1 MSVLGAAGYMLVA
14 VLAWSLLPLAVSLSG
29 GSLAPFLYGAWFC
42 AGASS
47 ASLAFLLIF
56 HRLFFLDHNALCLI
70 ARRIFLWPDSRFLAV
85 GVMGAFGVA
94 FFPLSV
100 RFVNVMVSA
109 VLHEVYPIFLVL
121 FLGWL
126 FRDDGRYRRFTPGA
140 FLPFLLSLAG
150 GVVLAVASQ
159 TGDFMAIFLGW
170 KSAVGVALVLAGAL
184 GSNLCVFGLRWGVS
198 LADELS
204 CRREDIRSLELG
216 CAVLAL
222 FITNLVSVAFNSVVG
237 MSSGERI
244 EFPTW
249 GVAAFNGAFAAVGAF
264 AMRKANLVTDNL
276 GINAMVYFIPV
287 LSLLLLLWIAGAE
300 VVRLDYLAIGAT
312 AIILSNLLVVFSPA
326 IRGFL
331 RMFRRR
337 SL

>member
-1 MSVLGAAGYMLVA
+1 MSVIGAAGYMLVP

-29 GSLAPFLYGAWFC
+29 GFLTPFLYGAWFC
-42 AGASS
+42 AGVSS

-56 HRLFFLDHNALCLI
+56 HGLFFLDRNALCLI
-70 ARRIFLWPDSRFLAV
+70 VRRVFLWPDSRFLAV
-85 GVMGAFGVA
+85 AVMGAFGVA
-94 FFPLSV
+94 FFPWSV

-109 VLHEVYPIFLVL
+109 VLYEAYPILLVL

-126 FRDDGRYRRFTPGA
+126 FRHEGRYRRFTPGA

-150 GVVLAVASQ
+150 VVLAVASQ
-159 TGDFMAIFLGW
+159 TGEFMAIFLGW
-170 KSAVGVALVLAGAL
+170 KSAVGVALVLVAAL
-184 GSNLCVFGLRWGVS
+184 GSSLCVFGLRWGVS

-237 MSSGERI
+237 MSSSERMG
-244 EFPTW
+244 FPAS
-249 GVAAFNGAFAAVGAF
+249 GVAVFTGAFAAVGAIS
-264 AMRKANLVTDNL
+264 MRKANLVTDNL
-276 GINAMVYFIPV
+276 GVNAIVYFVPV

-312 AIILSNLLVVFSPA
+312 AIISSNLLVVFSPA
-326 IRGFL
+326 IRGFWG
-331 RMFRRR
+331 MFRNR